1 METRKWYRMGAG
13 AIVLVLLLALAAS
26 VAAGCGDSANA
37 AEGPLKLGEQD
48 NGKSFTVKVGDT
60 IQVVLPGNPTTGY
73 SWTAALS
80 DENASVLEQVG
91 EPAYQ
96 QDPAEGEIVGAG
108 GTFTFT
114 FNAADAGE
122 ATMKLVY
129 ERGWEDAGPLQ
140 TFEVHITVE

>member
-1 METRKWYRMGAG
+1 MDTRKWYRMGAG
-13 AIVLVLLLALAAS
+13 AMVLVLILALAAS

-37 AEGPLKLGEQD
+37 AGGPLKLGEQD
-48 NGKSFTVKVGDT
+48 NGKSFTVMAGDT

-80 DENASVLEQVG
+80 DGDAALLEQVG

-114 FNAADAGE
+114 FKAANAGE
-122 ATMKLVY
+122 ATIKLVY
-129 ERGWEDAGPLQ
+129 ERGWEDVDPLQ
-140 TFEVHITVE
+140 TFEARIAVE